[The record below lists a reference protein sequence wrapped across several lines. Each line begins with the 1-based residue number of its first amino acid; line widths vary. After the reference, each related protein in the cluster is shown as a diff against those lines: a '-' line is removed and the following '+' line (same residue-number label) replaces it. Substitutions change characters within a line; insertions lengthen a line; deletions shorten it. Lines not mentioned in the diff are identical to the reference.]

1 MNNWGVALL
10 GLRSGAP
17 SRDAMGFLYSPLW
30 VASAHFTLRETIE
43 RSSAGCGPKTVC
55 LQGRVLPHICPAW
68 PSGRTRSSPRAAR
81 AARRSC
87 ALDRRPPLNRFLSLL
102 RPPPAPALSS
112 SMDILDT
119 RARWGAQRGPV
130 LAQGVVRRQ
139 GAVHLRRPQ
148 CREDVREPDAGD
160 EYAARPPPPQPAS
173 RAQLRAAA
181 PRSAAACARRPPPAR
196 GAGPHSLTGA
206 ALGAP
211 RRGVV
216 RLAPGP
222 HLRVLPGGPAEG

>member
-30 VASAHFTLRETIE
+30 VASAHFTLRDD
-43 RSSAGCGPKTVC
+43 RALV
-55 LQGRVLPHICPAW
+55 GRVRAKNCVPAREGPPAYLPRMAIGKNKKL
-68 PSGRTRSSPRAAR
+68 SKGRKGGKKKLCAR
-81 AARRSC
+81 PP
-87 ALDRRPPLNRFLSLL
+87 PPLNRFSLL
-102 RPPPAPALSS
+102 RPPWALSS

-160 EYAARPPPPQPAS
+160 TPAPSARYRGWLS
-173 RAQLRAAA
+173 SESS
-181 PRSAAACARRPPPAR
+181 PRSKIAFV
-196 GAGPHSLTGA
+196 SD
-206 ALGAP
+206 
-211 RRGVV
+211 V
-216 RLAPGP
+216 
-222 HLRVLPGGPAEG
+222 

>member
-30 VASAHFTLRETIE
+30 VASAHFTGKSDDR
-43 RSSAGCGPKTVC
+43 AV
-55 LQGRVLPHICPAW
+55 GRVRAKNCVPAREGPPAYLPRMAIGKNKKL
-68 PSGRTRSSPRAAR
+68 SKGRKGGKKKLCAR
-81 AARRSC
+81 PP
-87 ALDRRPPLNRFLSLL
+87 PPLNRFLSLL

-160 EYAARPPPPQPAS
+160 EYAARPPPPSARYRGWLS
-173 RAQLRAAA
+173 SESS
-181 PRSAAACARRPPPAR
+181 PRSRIAFV
-196 GAGPHSLTGA
+196 SD
-206 ALGAP
+206 
-211 RRGVV
+211 V
-216 RLAPGP
+216 
-222 HLRVLPGGPAEG
+222 

>member
-30 VASAHFTLRETIE
+30 VASAHFTLSQKTIE
-43 RSSAGCGPKTVC
+43 RSSAGCGPKNCVPAREGPPAY
-55 LQGRVLPHICPAW
+55 LPRMAIGKNKKLSKGRKGGKKKLC
-68 PSGRTRSSPRAAR
+68 AR
-81 AARRSC
+81 PP
-87 ALDRRPPLNRFLSLL
+87 PPLNRFLSLL

-160 EYAARPPPPQPAS
+160 EYAAPPTPAIGTLS
-173 RAQLRAAA
+173 
-181 PRSAAACARRPPPAR
+181 
-196 GAGPHSLTGA
+196 
-206 ALGAP
+206 
-211 RRGVV
+211 
-216 RLAPGP
+216 RLAF
-222 HLRVLPGGPAEG
+222 E